1 MSDLRYMKLGRGPG
15 STWFFVYNIPPDLR
29 GRPQFM
35 SSRGKPMTKITESLG
50 TTDVEKAREVRDRRL
65 AYWARQFRMMR
76 QGPSEEDIQ
85 EEAIVLYRAAVAAR
99 KSTDLEFSAL
109 QAKRL
114 NLPDDYLERL
124 DRAIEISAADHIA
137 EFCGRI
143 GIQLQPKTEPY
154 RKIGKEFLT
163 VLTAAGALSGML
175 PLPDGQ
181 LLLGWSQQPTPQIE
195 PPVPSEPKP
204 VTAPPPKAKG
214 AETFAEAAAI
224 YLNSELKD
232 GVKAATVAEYRRK
245 IAAFEHK
252 DKPLRLVTRGMA
264 ADFLDGLKVS
274 KRTRNLYAALFSAVY
289 RSAIRRERASVNPFA
304 DQRINGVGKVHYEP
318 FEDAEIGKLFA
329 DAEPQIAPAA
339 HTTATAL
346 PWFVRIG
353 AFTGMRRE
361 EIAALMAD
369 DIRRDG
375 DVWYFNIRDGKTAN
389 ATRTVP
395 VHSALVKA
403 GLLRYRDALPS
414 GSRLFP
420 GLKARASKD
429 GKLGAALGDSFE
441 AMRKR
446 LGIVRR
452 GVNFHSLRHTVGDRL
467 RQAGVTRED
476 IAAVLGHTTSDV
488 TTATY
493 GHRGPGL
500 KRLQVIIEKLR
511 YPR

>member
-1 MSDLRYMKLGRGPG
+1 MKPDLRYMKRGRGPAT
-15 STWFFVYNIPPDLR
+15 TWFFVLSIPPDLR
-29 GRPQFM
+29 GHPRFM
-35 SSRGKPMTKITESLG
+35 TSRGKPMTKITESLG
-50 TTDVEKAREVRDRRL
+50 TKDPDKAREVRDRRL

-76 QGPSEEDIQ
+76 EGPSDEDIQ
-85 EEAIVLYRAAVAAR
+85 EEAIALYRAAVAAR

-143 GIQLQPKTEPY
+143 GIALQPKTEPY
-154 RKIGKEFLT
+154 RKIGREFLT

-181 LLLGWSQQPTPQIE
+181 LLLGWSQQPTPVLE
-195 PPVPSEPKP
+195 PPVPSEPKA
-204 VTAPPPKAKG
+204 APPPKTKG
-214 AETFAEAAAI
+214 AETFADAAAI

-232 GVKAATVAEYRRK
+232 GVKDATVAEYRRK

-252 DKPLRLVTRGMA
+252 DKPLRMITRGQA

-289 RSAIRRERASVNPFA
+289 KSAIRRERASANPFA
-304 DQRINGVGKVHYEP
+304 EQRINGVGKVHYEP

-329 DAEPQIAPAA
+329 DAEPQVAPAA

-346 PWFVRIG
+346 PWVIRIG
-353 AFTGMRRE
+353 AFSGMRRE

-369 DIRRDG
+369 DIKRDG
-375 DVWYFNIRDGKTAN
+375 EVWYFHIRSGKTAN
-389 ATRTVP
+389 ASRAVP
-395 VHSALVKA
+395 VHSALAKA

-446 LGIVRR
+446 LGIVRL
-452 GVNFHSLRHTVGDRL
+452 GVNFHSLRHSVGDRL
-467 RQAGVTRED
+467 RQAGVPRED
-476 IAAVLGHTTSDV
+476 IAAVLGHATSDV
-488 TTATY
+488 TTGTY

-500 KRLQVIIEKLR
+500 HRLQVIIEKLCYR
-511 YPR
+511 